1 MVSEH
6 LKAHPIDAVH
16 DDRDRLRKEVR
27 RLRKA
32 MAEIRKDKARLMKEK
47 RNLMSGMLALFI
59 AGDDMAER
67 MVEGPEVTAWKRA
80 RKVKP

>member
-6 LKAHPIDAVH
+6 LKANSIDAVH

-27 RLRKA
+27 RLR
-32 MAEIRKDKARLMKEK
+32 ERVRKLVKEK
-47 RNLMSGMLALFI
+47 RNLMSGMLALYI

-67 MVEGPEVTAWKRA
+67 MVEGPEVDVWKKA
-80 RKVKP
+80 RKAKP